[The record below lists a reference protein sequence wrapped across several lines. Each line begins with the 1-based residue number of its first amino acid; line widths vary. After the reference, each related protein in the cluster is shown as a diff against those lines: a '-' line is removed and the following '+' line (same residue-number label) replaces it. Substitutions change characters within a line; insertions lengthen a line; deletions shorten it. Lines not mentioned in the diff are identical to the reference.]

1 MIKQNCIVNP
11 GVRMNTSKEKKV
23 KLRRLIRERSLSL
36 DPAYCRA
43 ADQAIYDHLL
53 SLPEYQNAS
62 RIFCFVSRPEEAD
75 THAIILHALTEGKTI
90 AVPRCEGDGIMHAYA
105 IQDFPGDLQPG
116 KYGILEPAGG
126 CMRMDPADFDL
137 LLVPCCSCTHDGK
150 RLGFGGGYYDRYL
163 PQTSAVTIALC
174 REKLIL
180 PEIPAEP
187 FDQNMDI
194 VLTEAGIF
202 RRTC

>member
-1 MIKQNCIVNP
+1 
-11 GVRMNTSKEKKV
+11 MNTIQEQKKI
-23 KLRRLIRERSLSL
+23 LRRKIRERALSL
-36 DPAYCRA
+36 DPAYCRS
-43 ADQAIYDHLL
+43 ADQAIYDQLL

-75 THAIILHALTEGKTI
+75 THAIILHALTEHKTI
-90 AVPRCEGDGIMHAYA
+90 AVPRCEGDGIMHAYV
-105 IQDFPGDLQPG
+105 IRDFYRDLQPG
-116 KYGILEPAGG
+116 KYGIPEPGGG
-126 CMRMDPADFDL
+126 CTRMVPADFDL
-137 LLVPCCSCTHDGK
+137 LLVPCCSCTHDGQ

-163 PQTSAVTIALC
+163 PKTSAVTISLC
-174 REKLIL
+174 REKLIS

-202 RRTC
+202 RGTC